1 MTRPKYVDVYWK
13 LIENSGDGKI
23 RYKCNVCP
31 QTERIKSGTSWSN
44 LYQHTSNAHPDYE
57 EQIKKVEAGGTLDVY
72 VDYEGKRLHFEH

>member
-1 MTRPKYVDVYWK
+1 MTRPKYVDIYWK
-13 LIENSGDGKI
+13 LIEGSADGKI

-44 LYQHTSNAHPDYE
+44 LYQHMTKVHPDYD

-72 VDYEGKRLHFEH
+72 VDYAGKLFHVEQ